1 MVEVKF
7 SAQKL
12 DGQMITGVLSNNS
25 YLELRKQIKE
35 IGQKNN
41 YKIKKIERKSTFRY
55 KVKSRNKFEKPI
67 VGYQRAFNR
76 EEVAE
81 AFRLLGYEIISIR
94 RQLFEFT
101 AKPSSSEVLNFVQI
115 TSDMLEENLPF
126 SEILTFLINDTTNK
140 VLKETLKDISKDL
153 KQGVDG
159 EKAFMKHQ
167 AVFGRFTAYMLGL
180 GSKSGNMG
188 EIYSATAKFLER
200 SLQFKK
206 SLRSA
211 LITPSVT
218 VLLLIAACIWY
229 VTYIFPETAKL
240 FLRMGAKLPPM
251 TAFTLKMSDFIG
263 ENALLLILIFIA
275 PFVGLYFF
283 YRHPRGRIISDK
295 YLMRIPVLGDLFHKT
310 YIEIFCR
317 VFYTLYSG
325 SAVSI
330 LPIKIA
336 AEATGNRYFEEQIK
350 NISLPMMMKR
360 GIGITDALQAS
371 GVFNETA
378 ISKFRQGEE
387 SGNVKKTT
395 MQLAKYFERET
406 VYKLKNAIEWIQI
419 AIAFVILIL
428 MVLLTLISAETAVIS
443 PKRPLG
449 G

>member
-1 MVEVKF
+1 MVEIKF
-7 SAQKL
+7 SAQKI
-12 DGQMITGVLSNNS
+12 DGQIINGVLSNDS
-25 YLELRKQIKE
+25 YWELKRQIKE
-35 IGQKNN
+35 IAQKNN
-41 YKIKKIERKSTFRY
+41 YRIKKIEKKSTYIYRVRS
-55 KVKSRNKFEKPI
+55 KNKNDKPI
-67 VGYQRAFNR
+67 TGEQRAFNK

-81 AFRLLGYEIISIR
+81 AFKLLGYEIISIR
-94 RQLFEFT
+94 KKIFEFT
-101 AKPSSSEVLNFVQI
+101 SKPSHAEILNFVQI
-115 TSDMLEENLPF
+115 TSDMLEESLPF

-167 AVFGRFTAYMLGL
+167 SVFGRFTSYMLGL
-180 GSKSGNMG
+180 GSKSGNMA

-206 SLRSA
+206 NLRSA

-218 VLLLIAACIWY
+218 VLLLIAACVWY

-263 ENALLLILIFIA
+263 DHVILIILIA
-275 PFVGLYFF
+275 ILPFVGLYLF
-283 YRHPRGRIISDK
+283 YKHPEGRVIFDK
-295 YLMRIPVLGDLFHKT
+295 YLMKIPILGDLFHKT

-336 AEATGNRYFEEQIK
+336 AEATGNRYFEEQINK
-350 NISLPMMMKR
+350 ISLPMMMKR
-360 GIGITDALQAS
+360 GVGITDALQAS
-371 GVFNETA
+371 GVFNETSL
-378 ISKFRQGEE
+378 SKFRQGEE
-387 SGNVKKTT
+387 SGNVKKTAL
-395 MQLAKYFERET
+395 QLAKYFERET

-419 AIAFVILIL
+419 VIAFIILIL
-428 MVLLTLISAETAVIS
+428 MILLTLISAETAVIS
-443 PKRPLG
+443 PKNPLG

>member
-7 SAQKL
+7 SAQKS
-12 DGQMITGVLSNNS
+12 DGQLISGVLNNES
-25 YLELRKQIKE
+25 YWEIRKQVKDIAL
-35 IGQKNN
+35 KNN
-41 YKIKKIERKSTFRY
+41 YKIRKIEKKSTFRY
-55 KVKSRNKFEKPI
+55 KVRGKNKNEKPI
-67 VGYQRAFNR
+67 IGFQKAFNR
-76 EEVAE
+76 DEVAE

-94 RQLFEFT
+94 KNLFEFT
-101 AKPSSSEVLNFVQI
+101 AKPSHAEILNFVQI
-115 TSDMLEENLPF
+115 TSDMLEESLPF

-167 AVFGRFTAYMLGL
+167 SVFGRFTAYMLGL
-180 GSKSGNMG
+180 GSKSGNMA

-263 ENALLLILIFIA
+263 ENSLLLLLLSIS
-275 PFVGLYFF
+275 PFVALYLF
-283 YRHPRGRIISDK
+283 YKHPRGRVIFDK
-295 YLMRIPVLGDLFHKT
+295 YLMRIPILGDLFHKT

-336 AEATGNRYFEEQIK
+336 AEATGNKFFEEQIK

-360 GIGITDALQAS
+360 GVGITDALQAS

-378 ISKFRQGEE
+378 LSKFRQGEE
-387 SGNVKKTT
+387 SGNVKKTA

>member
-7 SAQKL
+7 SAQKS
-12 DGQMITGVLSNNS
+12 DGQLISGVLNNES
-25 YLELRKQIKE
+25 YWEVKKQIKD
-35 IGQKNN
+35 IALKNN
-41 YKIKKIERKSTFRY
+41 YKIRKIEKKSTFRY
-55 KVKSRNKFEKPI
+55 KVRGRNKNEKPI
-67 VGYQRAFNR
+67 IGFQKAFNR
-76 EEVAE
+76 DEVAE
-81 AFRLLGYEIISIR
+81 AFRLLGYEIIGIR
-94 RQLFEFT
+94 KNLFEFT
-101 AKPSSSEVLNFVQI
+101 AKPSHAEILNFVQI
-115 TSDMLEENLPF
+115 TSDMLEESLPF

-167 AVFGRFTAYMLGL
+167 SVFGRFTAYMLGL
-180 GSKSGNMG
+180 GSKSGNMA

-263 ENALLLILIFIA
+263 ENALLLLLLSIS
-275 PFVGLYFF
+275 PFVALYLF
-283 YRHPRGRIISDK
+283 YKHPRGRVIFDK
-295 YLMRIPVLGDLFHKT
+295 YLMRIPILGDLFHKT

-336 AEATGNRYFEEQIK
+336 AEATGNKFFEEQIK

-360 GIGITDALQAS
+360 GVGITDALQAS

-378 ISKFRQGEE
+378 LSKFRQGEE
-387 SGNVKKTT
+387 SGNVKKTA

-406 VYKLKNAIEWIQI
+406 VYKLRNAIEWIQI

>member
-1 MVEVKF
+1 MIEARF
-7 SAQKL
+7 SAQKS
-12 DGQMITGVLSNNS
+12 DGQIISGVIADDS
-25 YLELRKQIKE
+25 YWAIRKQIKD
-35 IGQKNN
+35 IGLKNN
-41 YKIKKIERKSTFRY
+41 YRIKKIERKSTFRY
-55 KVKSRNKFEKPI
+55 KVKGKGANDKPI
-67 VGYQRAFNR
+67 VGLQRAYNR
-76 EEVAE
+76 AEVSDAL
-81 AFRLLGYEIISIR
+81 RLLGYKIVSVR
-94 RQLFEFT
+94 KKLFEFT
-101 AKPSSSEVLNFVQI
+101 VKPSNGEILNFVQI
-115 TSDMLEENLPF
+115 TSDMLEESLPF
-126 SEILTFLINDTTNK
+126 SEILTFLINDTRNQ

-167 AVFGRFTAYMLGL
+167 SVFGRFTAYMLGL
-180 GSKSGNMG
+180 GSKSGNMA

-200 SLQFKK
+200 SLEFKK
-206 SLRSA
+206 SMRSA

-218 VLLLIAACIWY
+218 ILLLIAACIWY

-263 ENALLLILIFIA
+263 DNAIVLLLISIA
-275 PFVGLYFF
+275 PFIALYFF
-283 YRHPRGRIISDK
+283 YKHPRGRLLFDE
-295 YLMRIPVLGDLFHKT
+295 YLMKLPLLGDLFHKT

-336 AEATGNRYFEEQIK
+336 AEATGNRYFENQII

-360 GIGITDALQAS
+360 GVGITDALEAS

-378 ISKFRQGEE
+378 LSKFRQGEE
-387 SGNVKKTT
+387 TGNVKKTA
-395 MQLAKYFERET
+395 MQLAKYYERET

-443 PKRPLG
+443 PKR
-449 G
+449 

>member
-1 MVEVKF
+1 MIEVKF

-12 DGQMITGVLSNNS
+12 DGQFISGVLSNDS
-25 YLELRKQIKE
+25 YWELRKQIKE
-35 IGQKNN
+35 IAIKNKYRIN
-41 YKIKKIERKSTFRY
+41 KVERKSTFRY
-55 KVKSRNKFEKPI
+55 KVRGRNKNEKPI
-67 VGYQRAFNR
+67 VGYQRAFNKD
-76 EEVAE
+76 EVSE

-94 RQLFEFT
+94 KNLFEFT
-101 AKPSSSEVLNFVQI
+101 VKPTHAEILNFVLI
-115 TSDMLEENLPF
+115 TSDMLEESLPF

-159 EKAFMKHQ
+159 EKVFMKHQ
-167 AVFGRFTAYMLGL
+167 SVFGKFTAYMLGL
-180 GSKSGNMG
+180 GSKSGNMA
-188 EIYSATAKFLER
+188 EIYSSTAKFLER
-200 SLQFKK
+200 SLEFKK
-206 SLRSA
+206 NLRSA

-218 VLLLIAACIWY
+218 VLLIIAASIWY

-251 TAFTLKMSDFIG
+251 TAFTLKLSDFVG
-263 ENALLLILIFIA
+263 DNAILLIVISIA
-275 PFVGLYFF
+275 PFIFLYLF
-283 YRHPRGRIISDK
+283 YKHPRGRILFDK
-295 YLMRIPVLGDLFHKT
+295 YLMRLPMLGDLFHKT

-336 AEATGNRYFEEQIK
+336 AEATGNRYFEEQVK

-378 ISKFRQGEE
+378 LSKFRQGEE
-387 SGNVKKTT
+387 TGNVKKTA

-406 VYKLKNAIEWIQI
+406 TYKLRNAIEWIQI

-443 PKRPLG
+443 PKSPYAG
-449 G
+449 

>member
-1 MVEVKF
+1 MIEVKF
-7 SAQKL
+7 SAIKS
-12 DGQMITGVLSNNS
+12 DGQLITGTLSNNS
-25 YLELRKQIKE
+25 YFELKKQIKD
-35 IGQKNN
+35 IAFKNN
-41 YKIKKIERKSTFRY
+41 YRISKVERKSTFHY
-55 KVKSRNKFEKPI
+55 KVRSKNKFEKPI
-67 VGYQRAFNR
+67 VGSQRAFNR

-94 RQLFEFT
+94 KQIFEFT
-101 AKPSSSEVLNFVQI
+101 SKPSSGEILNFVQI
-115 TSDMLEENLPF
+115 TADMLEESLPF
-126 SEILTFLINDTTNK
+126 SEVLTFLINDTSNK
-140 VLKETLKDISKDL
+140 ILKETLKDISKDL

-180 GSKSGNMG
+180 GSKSGNMA

-251 TAFTLKMSDFIG
+251 TAFTLKMSDFI
-263 ENALLLILIFIA
+263 EANALILFLISIA
-275 PFVGLYFF
+275 PFIALFLF
-283 YRHPRGRIISDK
+283 YRHPKGRVYFDK
-295 YLMRIPVLGDLFHKT
+295 YLMRIPILGDLFHKT

-350 NISLPMMMKR
+350 SISLPMMMKR
-360 GIGITDALQAS
+360 GVGITDALQAS

-378 ISKFRQGEE
+378 LSKFRQGEE
-387 SGNVKKTT
+387 SGNVKKTAL
-395 MQLAKYFERET
+395 QLAKYFERET

-419 AIAFVILIL
+419 IIAFVILIL
-428 MVLLTLISAETAVIS
+428 MILLTLISAETAVIS
-443 PKRPLG
+443 PKNPLSG
-449 G
+449 

>member
-7 SAQKL
+7 SAQKSN
-12 DGQMITGVLSNNS
+12 GQIITGVLADDS
-25 YLELRKQIKE
+25 YWALRKQIKE
-35 IGQKNN
+35 IAVKNN
-41 YKIKKIERKSTFRY
+41 YRIKKIERKYTYRY
-55 KVKSRNKFEKPI
+55 KVRGKGVNEKSI
-67 VGYQRAFNR
+67 VGLQRAYTR
-76 EEVAE
+76 DEVTE
-81 AFRLLGYEIISIR
+81 AFRLLGYQIISIR
-94 RQLFEFT
+94 KKLFEFT
-101 AKPSSSEVLNFVQI
+101 TKPSHGEILNFVQI
-115 TSDMLEENLPF
+115 TSDMLEESLPF
-126 SEILTFLINDTTNK
+126 SEILSFLINDASNQ
-140 VLKETLKDISKDL
+140 VLKETFKDISKDL

-167 AVFGRFTAYMLGL
+167 AVFGRFTSYMLGL
-180 GSKSGNMG
+180 GSKSGNMA
-188 EIYSATAKFLER
+188 EIYSSTAKFLER

-218 VLLLIAACIWY
+218 ILLLIAACIWY

-263 ENALLLILIFIA
+263 ANAIVLLLISLA
-275 PFVGLYFF
+275 PFVALYIF
-283 YRHPRGRIISDK
+283 YKNPRGRILFDQ
-295 YLMRIPVLGDLFHKT
+295 YLMKLPLLGDLFHKT

-360 GIGITDALQAS
+360 GVGITDALEAS

-378 ISKFRQGEE
+378 LSKFRQGEE
-387 SGNVKKTT
+387 TGNVKKTA
-395 MQLAKYFERET
+395 MQLAKYYERET

-419 AIAFVILIL
+419 AIAFLILIL

-443 PKRPLG
+443 PKR
-449 G
+449 

>member
-1 MVEVKF
+1 MIEAKF
-7 SAQKL
+7 SAIKS
-12 DGQMITGVLSNNS
+12 DGQIISGVLSSNS
-25 YLELRKQIKE
+25 NLELKKQLKE
-35 IGQKNN
+35 IAFKNN
-41 YKIKKIERKSTFRY
+41 YRINKIEKKSTFRY

-67 VGYQRAFNR
+67 IGSQRAFNK
-76 EEVAE
+76 EEVSE
-81 AFRLLGYEIISIR
+81 AFKLLGYEIISIR
-94 RQLFEFT
+94 KQIFEFA
-101 AKPSSSEVLNFVQI
+101 AKPSHAEILNFVQI
-115 TSDMLEENLPF
+115 TSDMLEESLPF
-126 SEILTFLINDTTNK
+126 SEILTFLINDTNNK

-167 AVFGRFTAYMLGL
+167 SVFGRFTAYMLGL
-180 GSKSGNMG
+180 GSKSGNMA
-188 EIYSATAKFLER
+188 EIYSATSKFLER

-229 VTYIFPETAKL
+229 VTYIFPETARL

-263 ENALLLILIFIA
+263 ANVLLLVLISIA
-275 PFVGLYFF
+275 PFIALFLIYK
-283 YRHPRGRIISDK
+283 HPTGRIYFDK
-295 YLMRIPVLGDLFHKT
+295 YLMQIPILGELFHKT

-378 ISKFRQGEE
+378 LSKFRQGEE
-387 SGNVKKTT
+387 SGNIKKTSL
-395 MQLAKYFERET
+395 QLAKYFERET
-406 VYKLKNAIEWIQI
+406 VYKLRNAIEWIQI
-419 AIAFVILIL
+419 TIAFIILIL
-428 MVLLTLISAETAVIS
+428 MILLTLISAETAVIS
-443 PKRPLG
+443 PKNPLTR
-449 G
+449 

>member
-1 MVEVKF
+1 MIEVKF

-12 DGQMITGVLSNNS
+12 DGQFISGVLSNDS
-25 YLELRKQIKE
+25 YWELRKQIKE
-35 IGQKNN
+35 IAIKNK
-41 YKIKKIERKSTFRY
+41 YRIKKVERKSTFRY
-55 KVKSRNKFEKPI
+55 KVRSRNKNEKPI
-67 VGYQRAFNR
+67 VGYQRAFNKD
-76 EEVAE
+76 EVSE

-94 RQLFEFT
+94 KNLFEFT
-101 AKPSSSEVLNFVQI
+101 VKPTHAEILNFVLI
-115 TSDMLEENLPF
+115 TSDMLEESLPF

-159 EKAFMKHQ
+159 EKVFMKHQ
-167 AVFGRFTAYMLGL
+167 SVFGKFTAYMLGL
-180 GSKSGNMG
+180 GSKSGNMA
-188 EIYSATAKFLER
+188 EIYSSTAKFLER
-200 SLQFKK
+200 SLEFKK
-206 SLRSA
+206 NLRSA

-218 VLLLIAACIWY
+218 VLLIIAASIWY

-251 TAFTLKMSDFIG
+251 TAFTLKLSDFVG
-263 ENALLLILIFIA
+263 DNAILLIVISIA
-275 PFVGLYFF
+275 PFIFLYLF
-283 YRHPRGRIISDK
+283 YKHPRGRILFDK
-295 YLMRIPVLGDLFHKT
+295 YLMRLPMLGDLFHKT

-336 AEATGNRYFEEQIK
+336 AEATGNRYFEEQVK

-378 ISKFRQGEE
+378 LSKFRQGEE
-387 SGNVKKTT
+387 TGNVKKTA

-406 VYKLKNAIEWIQI
+406 TYKLRNAIEWIQI

-443 PKRPLG
+443 PKSPYAG
-449 G
+449 

>member
-1 MVEVKF
+1 MIEAKF
-7 SAQKL
+7 SAQKSN
-12 DGQMITGVLSNNS
+12 GQIISGVITNDS
-25 YLELRKQIKE
+25 YWEIRKKIKE
-35 IGQKNN
+35 IALKNN
-41 YKIKKIERKSTFRY
+41 YRIKKIEKKSTFRY
-55 KVKSRNKFEKPI
+55 KVRSRNQNEKPI
-67 VGYQRAFNR
+67 IGFQRAFNR

-94 RQLFEFT
+94 KKLIEVT
-101 AKPSSSEVLNFVQI
+101 AKPSHAEILNFVQI
-115 TSDMLEENLPF
+115 TSDMLEESLPF

-167 AVFGRFTAYMLGL
+167 SVFGRFTAYMLGL
-180 GSKSGNMG
+180 GSKSGNMV
-188 EIYSATAKFLER
+188 EIYSSTAKFLER

-251 TAFTLKMSDFIG
+251 TAFTLKLSDFIG
-263 ENALLLILIFIA
+263 ENAIIIFLISIA
-275 PFVGLYFF
+275 PFVALFIF
-283 YRHPRGRIISDK
+283 YKHPRGRVFFDK
-295 YLMRIPVLGDLFHKT
+295 YLMRIPILGDLFHKT

-336 AEATGNRYFEEQIK
+336 AEATGNKYFEEQIK

-378 ISKFRQGEE
+378 LSKFRQGEE
-387 SGNVKKTT
+387 TGNVKKTA

-406 VYKLKNAIEWIQI
+406 VYKLRNAIEWIQI
-419 AIAFVILIL
+419 VIAFIILIL
-428 MVLLTLISAETAVIS
+428 MILLTLISAETAVIS
-443 PKRPLG
+443 PRRPLG

>member
-1 MVEVKF
+1 MIEIKF
-7 SAQKL
+7 TAQKL
-12 DGQMITGVLSNNS
+12 DGQIITGIVSEDN
-25 YLELRKQIKE
+25 YWDVKKQINDIAK
-35 IGQKNN
+35 KYN
-41 YKIKKIERKSTFRY
+41 YRIKKTERKSTFKY
-55 KVKSRNKFEKPI
+55 KVKGRGVNDRPI
-67 VGYQRAFNR
+67 VGFQRAYNK

-94 RQLFEFT
+94 KKLLDFG
-101 AKPSSSEVLNFVQI
+101 AKPSHNEVLNFVQI
-115 TSDMLEENLPF
+115 TADMLEESLPY

-159 EKAFMKHQ
+159 EKVFMKHQ
-167 AVFGRFTAYMLGL
+167 SVFGRFTAYMLGL
-180 GSKSGNMG
+180 ASKSGNMT
-188 EIYSATAKFLER
+188 EIYSSTAKFLER
-200 SLQFKK
+200 SLEFKK

-211 LITPSVT
+211 LITPMVT
-218 VLLLIAACIWY
+218 ILLLIAACIWY

-251 TAFTLKMSDFIG
+251 TAFTLKLSDFIG
-263 ENALLLILIFIA
+263 ANAIILILILIA
-275 PFVGLYFF
+275 PFVALFIF
-283 YRHPRGRIISDK
+283 YKHPKGRVVFDK
-295 YLMRIPVLGDLFHKT
+295 YLLRLPLLGDLIHKT

-336 AEATGNRYFEEQIK
+336 AEATGNKYFEEQIK
-350 NISLPMMMKR
+350 SISLPMMMKR
-360 GIGITDALQAS
+360 GVGITDALQAS
-371 GVFNETA
+371 GVFNETS

-387 SGNVKKTT
+387 SGNVKKTA

-419 AIAFVILIL
+419 AIAFIILIL

>member
-1 MVEVKF
+1 MVEIKF
-7 SAQKL
+7 TAQKL
-12 DGQMITGVLSNNS
+12 DGQIITGVVSQES
-25 YLELRKQIKE
+25 FWDVKKQINE
-35 IGQKNN
+35 IAQKNN
-41 YKIKKIERKSTFRY
+41 YRIKKTERKSTFRY
-55 KVKSRNKFEKPI
+55 KVKGRGLNDKPI
-67 VGYQRAFNR
+67 IGYQRAFNKD
-76 EEVAE
+76 EVAE

-94 RQLFEFT
+94 RKLFEFSSR
-101 AKPSSSEVLNFVQI
+101 PSNGEILNFVQI
-115 TSDMLEENLPF
+115 TADMLEESLPF
-126 SEILTFLINDTTNK
+126 SEILTFLINDTSNQ
-140 VLKETLKDISKDL
+140 VLKQTLKDISKDL

-159 EKAFMKHQ
+159 EKVFMKHQ
-167 AVFGRFTAYMLGL
+167 SVFGRFTAYMLGL
-180 GSKSGNMG
+180 GSKSGNMA
-188 EIYSATAKFLER
+188 EIYSSTAKFLER

-206 SLRSA
+206 NLRSA

-251 TAFTLKMSDFIG
+251 TAFTLKLSDFIG
-263 ENALLLILIFIA
+263 ENALILFLLSIA
-275 PFVGLYFF
+275 PFIALFIF
-283 YRHPRGRIISDK
+283 YKNPRGRLLFDK
-295 YLMRIPVLGDLFHKT
+295 YLMKLPILGDLFHKT

-378 ISKFRQGEE
+378 LSKFRQGEE
-387 SGNVKKTT
+387 TGNVKKTA

-419 AIAFVILIL
+419 VIAFIILIL

>member
-35 IGQKNN
+35 IGLKNN

-263 ENALLLILIFIA
+263 ENTLLLILISIA

-283 YRHPRGRIISDK
+283 YRHPRGRIIFDK

-336 AEATGNRYFEEQIK
+336 AEATGNRYFEEQVK

-378 ISKFRQGEE
+378 LSKFRQGEE
-387 SGNVKKTT
+387 SGNVKKTS

>member
-7 SAQKL
+7 TAQKL
-12 DGQMITGVLSNNS
+12 DGQIITGVVSQENYWDVKN
-25 YLELRKQIKE
+25 QIKE
-35 IGQKNN
+35 IAQKNN
-41 YKIKKIERKSTFRY
+41 YRIKKTERKSTFRY
-55 KVKSRNKFEKPI
+55 KVKGKGFNDAPI
-67 VGYQRAFNR
+67 VGYQRAFNK
-76 EEVAE
+76 EEVTE

-101 AKPSSSEVLNFVQI
+101 VKPSSGEILNFVQI
-115 TSDMLEENLPF
+115 TSDMLEESLPF
-126 SEILTFLINDTTNK
+126 SEILTFLINDTRNK

-159 EKAFMKHQ
+159 EKVFMKHQ
-167 AVFGRFTAYMLGL
+167 SVFGRFTAYMLGL
-180 GSKSGNMG
+180 ASKSGNMA
-188 EIYSATAKFLER
+188 EIYSSTAKFLER
-200 SLQFKK
+200 SLQFRKN
-206 SLRSA
+206 LRSA

-251 TAFTLKMSDFIG
+251 TAFTLKLSDFIG
-263 ENALLLILIFIA
+263 ENALILILISLLPFIIL
-275 PFVGLYFF
+275 FIIYK
-283 YRHPRGRIISDK
+283 HPRGRAQFDR
-295 YLMRIPVLGDLFHKT
+295 YLMKLPLLGDLFHKT

-336 AEATGNRYFEEQIK
+336 AEATGNRYFEEK
-350 NISLPMMMKR
+350 VKTISLPMMMKR

-387 SGNVKKTT
+387 SGNVKKTA

-419 AIAFVILIL
+419 VIAFIILIL

>member
-1 MVEVKF
+1 MIEVKF

-12 DGQMITGVLSNNS
+12 DGQMISGVLSNDS
-25 YLELRKQIKE
+25 YWELRKQIKE
-35 IGQKNN
+35 IAFKNK

-55 KVKSRNKFEKPI
+55 KVRSRNKNEKPI
-67 VGYQRAFNR
+67 VGFQRAFNKD
-76 EEVAE
+76 EVSE
-81 AFRLLGYEIISIR
+81 AFRLLGYEIVIIR
-94 RQLFEFT
+94 KTIFEFT
-101 AKPSSSEVLNFVQI
+101 AKPSNADILNFVQI
-115 TSDMLEENLPF
+115 TSDMLEESLPF
-126 SEILTFLINDTTNK
+126 SEILTFLINDTSNN

-159 EKAFMKHQ
+159 EKVFMKHQ
-167 AVFGRFTAYMLGL
+167 SVFGRFTAYMLGL
-180 GSKSGNMG
+180 GSKSGNMA
-188 EIYSATAKFLER
+188 EIYSSTAKFLER

-218 VLLLIAACIWY
+218 VFLIIAATIWY

-251 TAFTLKMSDFIG
+251 TAFTLKLSDFVG
-263 ENALLLILIFIA
+263 DNAILLILISIA
-275 PFVGLYFF
+275 PFIFLYLF
-283 YRHPRGRIISDK
+283 YKHPRGRILFDK
-295 YLMRIPVLGDLFHKT
+295 YLMRLPILGDLFHKT

-336 AEATGNRYFEEQIK
+336 AEATGNRFFEEQVK

-371 GVFNETA
+371 GVFNETSL
-378 ISKFRQGEE
+378 SKFRQGEE
-387 SGNVKKTT
+387 TGNVKKTA

-406 VYKLKNAIEWIQI
+406 TYKLKNAIEWIQI

-428 MVLLTLISAETAVIS
+428 MILLTLISAETAVIS
-443 PKRPLG
+443 PKRPFG
-449 G
+449 A

>member
-1 MVEVKF
+1 MIEVKF

-35 IGQKNN
+35 IGLKNN
-41 YKIKKIERKSTFRY
+41 YKIKKIEKKSTFRY

-94 RQLFEFT
+94 KQLFEFT
-101 AKPSSSEVLNFVQI
+101 SKPGSSEILNFVQI
-115 TSDMLEENLPF
+115 TSDMLEESLPF

-263 ENALLLILIFIA
+263 ENALILVLISIA
-275 PFVGLYFF
+275 PFVALYLF
-283 YRHPRGRIISDK
+283 YRNPRGRIIFDK

-336 AEATGNRYFEEQIK
+336 AEATGNRYFEDQIK

-419 AIAFVILIL
+419 VIAFIILIL

>member
-1 MVEVKF
+1 MIEARF
-7 SAQKL
+7 SALKS
-12 DGQMITGVLSNNS
+12 DGQLITGVIANNS
-25 YLELRKQIKE
+25 YWEVRKQIKD
-35 IGQKNN
+35 IALKNS
-41 YKIKKIERKSTFRY
+41 YKLKKIERKATFRY
-55 KVKSRNKFEKPI
+55 KVKGKGPYDKPI
-67 VGYQRAFNR
+67 VGVQRAYNKD
-76 EEVAE
+76 EVAE
-81 AFRLLGYEIISIR
+81 AFRLLGYQIISIR
-94 RQLFEFT
+94 RKLFEFT
-101 AKPSSSEVLNFVQI
+101 AKPSNGEILNFVQI
-115 TSDMLEENLPF
+115 TSDMLEESLPF
-126 SEILTFLINDTTNK
+126 SEILTFLINDTRNK

-167 AVFGRFTAYMLGL
+167 SVFGRFTAYMLGL
-180 GSKSGNMG
+180 GSKSGNMA

-263 ENALLLILIFIA
+263 ENAILLFLLSLLPFIILFLI
-275 PFVGLYFF
+275 YK
-283 YRHPRGRIISDK
+283 HPRGRVLFDQ
-295 YLMRIPVLGDLFHKT
+295 YLMKLPLLGDLFHKT

-336 AEATGNRYFEEQIK
+336 AEATGNRYFEEQIV

-360 GIGITDALQAS
+360 GVGITDALQAS

-387 SGNVKKTT
+387 SGNVKKTSL
-395 MQLAKYFERET
+395 QLAKYFERET

-428 MVLLTLISAETAVIS
+428 MILLTLISAETAVIS

>member
-7 SAQKL
+7 TAQKL
-12 DGQMITGVLSNNS
+12 DGQVITGVISQENYWGVKN
-25 YLELRKQIKE
+25 QIKE
-35 IGQKNN
+35 IAQKNN
-41 YKIKKIERKSTFRY
+41 YRIKKIERKSTFRY
-55 KVKSRNKFEKPI
+55 KVKSKGFNDSPI
-67 VGYQRAFNR
+67 VGYQRAFNK
-76 EEVAE
+76 EEVTE

-101 AKPSSSEVLNFVQI
+101 VKPSSGEILNFVQI
-115 TSDMLEENLPF
+115 TSDMLEESLPF
-126 SEILTFLINDTTNK
+126 SEILTFLINDTRNK

-159 EKAFMKHQ
+159 EKVFMKHQ
-167 AVFGRFTAYMLGL
+167 SVFGRFTAYMLGL
-180 GSKSGNMG
+180 ASKSGNMA
-188 EIYSATAKFLER
+188 EIYSSTAKFLER
-200 SLQFKK
+200 SLQFRKN
-206 SLRSA
+206 LRSA

-251 TAFTLKMSDFIG
+251 TAFTLELSDFIG
-263 ENALLLILIFIA
+263 ENALILILISLLPFIIL
-275 PFVGLYFF
+275 FIIYK
-283 YRHPRGRIISDK
+283 HPRGRVQFDR
-295 YLMRIPVLGDLFHKT
+295 YLMKLPLLGDLFHKT

-336 AEATGNRYFEEQIK
+336 AEATGNRYFEEK
-350 NISLPMMMKR
+350 VKTISLPMMMKR

-387 SGNVKKTT
+387 SGNVKKTA

-419 AIAFVILIL
+419 VIAFIILIL

>member
-7 SAQKL
+7 SAQKS
-12 DGQMITGVLSNNS
+12 DGQLISGVLNNDS
-25 YLELRKQIKE
+25 YWDIRKQIKD
-35 IGQKNN
+35 IALKNN
-41 YKIKKIERKSTFRY
+41 YKIRKIEKKSTFTY
-55 KVKSRNKFEKPI
+55 KVRGRNKNEKPI
-67 VGYQRAFNR
+67 IGSQKAFNR
-76 EEVAE
+76 DEVAE

-94 RQLFEFT
+94 RNLFGFT
-101 AKPSSSEVLNFVQI
+101 TKPSNAEILNFVQI

-126 SEILTFLINDTTNK
+126 SEILTFLINDTSNK

-167 AVFGRFTAYMLGL
+167 SVFGRFTAYMLGL
-180 GSKSGNMG
+180 GSKSGNMA

-263 ENALLLILIFIA
+263 ENALLLILLSIA
-275 PFVGLYFF
+275 PFIALYLF
-283 YRHPRGRIISDK
+283 YKHPRGRIIFDK
-295 YLMRIPVLGDLFHKT
+295 YLMRIPILGDLFHKT

-336 AEATGNRYFEEQIK
+336 AEATGNRYFEDKIK

-360 GIGITDALQAS
+360 GVGITDALQAS

-378 ISKFRQGEE
+378 LSKFRQGEE
-387 SGNVKKTT
+387 SGNVKKSAL
-395 MQLAKYFERET
+395 QLAKYFERET

-419 AIAFVILIL
+419 VIAFIILIL

>member
-1 MVEVKF
+1 MIEARF
-7 SAQKL
+7 SAQKSN
-12 DGQMITGVLSNNS
+12 GQIINGVLANDS
-25 YLELRKQIKE
+25 YWEIRKQVKE
-35 IGQKNN
+35 IALKNN
-41 YKIKKIERKSTFRY
+41 YRIKKIERKYTYRY
-55 KVKSRNKFEKPI
+55 KVKGKGVNEKSI
-67 VGYQRAFNR
+67 VGLQRAYTR
-76 EEVAE
+76 DEVAD
-81 AFRLLGYEIISIR
+81 AFQLLGYKIISIR
-94 RQLFEFT
+94 KKLFEFT
-101 AKPSSSEVLNFVQI
+101 TKPSHGEILNFVQI
-115 TSDMLEENLPF
+115 TSDMLEESLPF
-126 SEILTFLINDTTNK
+126 SEILTFLINDTRNQ
-140 VLKETLKDISKDL
+140 VLKETFKDISKDL

-167 AVFGRFTAYMLGL
+167 SVFGRFTAYMLGL
-180 GSKSGNMG
+180 GSKSGNMA

-200 SLQFKK
+200 SLEFKK
-206 SLRSA
+206 SMRSA

-218 VLLLIAACIWY
+218 ILLLIAACIWY

-251 TAFTLKMSDFIG
+251 TAFTLKLSDFIG
-263 ENALLLILIFIA
+263 DNALVLFLISIA
-275 PFVGLYFF
+275 PFIALYFF
-283 YRHPRGRIISDK
+283 YKHPRGRLLFDE
-295 YLMRIPVLGDLFHKT
+295 YLMKLPLLGDLFHKT

-336 AEATGNRYFEEQIK
+336 AEATGNRYFEKQIV

-360 GIGITDALQAS
+360 GVGITDALEAS

-378 ISKFRQGEE
+378 LSKFRQGEE
-387 SGNVKKTT
+387 TGNVKKTA
-395 MQLAKYFERET
+395 MQLAKYYERET

>member
-1 MVEVKF
+1 MIEVKF
-7 SAQKL
+7 YAQRI
-12 DGQMITGVLSNNS
+12 DGQVINGVIAHDS
-25 YLELRKQIKE
+25 YWEIRKQIKD
-35 IGQKNN
+35 IALKNN
-41 YKIKKIERKSTFRY
+41 YRIKKVERKSTFRY
-55 KVKSRNKFEKPI
+55 KVKGKGKNDKPI
-67 VGYQRAFNR
+67 VGYQRAYTKD
-76 EEVAE
+76 EVIE
-81 AFRLLGYEIISIR
+81 AFRLLGYQIISIR
-94 RQLFEFT
+94 KQLFEFT
-101 AKPSSSEVLNFVQI
+101 SKPSHGEILNFVQI
-115 TSDMLEENLPF
+115 TSDMLEESLPF

-167 AVFGRFTAYMLGL
+167 SVFGRFTAYMLGL
-180 GSKSGNMG
+180 GSKSGNMA

-218 VLLLIAACIWY
+218 VILLIAACIWY

-263 ENALLLILIFIA
+263 EHALLLFLLSIA
-275 PFVGLYFF
+275 PFAALYLF
-283 YRHPRGRIISDK
+283 YKHPRGRVLFDK
-295 YLMRIPVLGDLFHKT
+295 YLMRIPLLGNLFHKT

-336 AEATGNRYFEEQIK
+336 AEATGNKYFEEQII

-387 SGNVKKTT
+387 SGNVKKTAL
-395 MQLAKYFERET
+395 QLAKYFERET

-419 AIAFVILIL
+419 AIAMVILVL
-428 MVLLTLISAETAVIS
+428 MILLTLISAETAVIS
-443 PKRPLG
+443 PKRPLSG
-449 G
+449 

>member
-7 SAQKL
+7 SAQKS
-12 DGQMITGVLSNNS
+12 DGQLISGVLNNES
-25 YLELRKQIKE
+25 YWEVKKQIKD
-35 IGQKNN
+35 IALKNN
-41 YKIKKIERKSTFRY
+41 YKIRKIEKKSTFRY
-55 KVKSRNKFEKPI
+55 KVRGRNKNEKPI
-67 VGYQRAFNR
+67 IGFQKAFNR
-76 EEVAE
+76 DEVAE

-94 RQLFEFT
+94 KNLFEFT
-101 AKPSSSEVLNFVQI
+101 AKPSHAEILNFVQI
-115 TSDMLEENLPF
+115 TSDMLEESLPF

-167 AVFGRFTAYMLGL
+167 SVFGRFTAYMLGL
-180 GSKSGNMG
+180 GSKSGNMA

-263 ENALLLILIFIA
+263 ENALLLLLLSIS
-275 PFVGLYFF
+275 PFVALYLF
-283 YRHPRGRIISDK
+283 YKHPRGRVIFDK
-295 YLMRIPVLGDLFHKT
+295 YLMRIPILGDLFHKT

-336 AEATGNRYFEEQIK
+336 AEATGNKFFEEQIK

-360 GIGITDALQAS
+360 GVGITDALQAS

-378 ISKFRQGEE
+378 LSKFRQGEE
-387 SGNVKKTT
+387 SGNVKKTA

-406 VYKLKNAIEWIQI
+406 VYKLRNAIEWIQI

>member
-7 SAQKL
+7 SAQKS
-12 DGQMITGVLSNNS
+12 DGQLISGVLNNES
-25 YLELRKQIKE
+25 YWEVKKQIKD
-35 IGQKNN
+35 IALKNN
-41 YKIKKIERKSTFRY
+41 YKIRKIEKKSTFRY
-55 KVKSRNKFEKPI
+55 KVRGRNKNEKPI
-67 VGYQRAFNR
+67 IGFQKAFNR
-76 EEVAE
+76 DEVAE
-81 AFRLLGYEIISIR
+81 AFRLLGYEIIGIR
-94 RQLFEFT
+94 KNLFEFT
-101 AKPSSSEVLNFVQI
+101 AKPSHAEILNFVQI
-115 TSDMLEENLPF
+115 TSDMLEESLPF

-167 AVFGRFTAYMLGL
+167 SVFGRFTAYMLGL
-180 GSKSGNMG
+180 GSKSGNMA

-263 ENALLLILIFIA
+263 ENALLLLLLSIS
-275 PFVGLYFF
+275 PFVALYLF
-283 YRHPRGRIISDK
+283 YKHPRGRVIFDK
-295 YLMRIPVLGDLFHKT
+295 YLMRIPILGDLFHKT

-336 AEATGNRYFEEQIK
+336 AEATGNKFFEEQIK

-360 GIGITDALQAS
+360 GVGITDALQAS

-378 ISKFRQGEE
+378 LSKFRQGEE
-387 SGNVKKTT
+387 SGNVKKTA

-406 VYKLKNAIEWIQI
+406 VYKLRNAIEWIQI
-419 AIAFVILIL
+419 AIAFIILIL

>member
-1 MVEVKF
+1 MIEVKF

-12 DGQMITGVLSNNS
+12 DGQFISGVLSNDS
-25 YLELRKQIKE
+25 YWELRKQIKE
-35 IGQKNN
+35 IAIKNK
-41 YKIKKIERKSTFRY
+41 YRIKKVERKSTFRY
-55 KVKSRNKFEKPI
+55 KVRSRNKNEKPI
-67 VGYQRAFNR
+67 VGYQRAFNKD
-76 EEVAE
+76 EVSE

-94 RQLFEFT
+94 KNLFEFT
-101 AKPSSSEVLNFVQI
+101 VKPTHAEILNFVLI
-115 TSDMLEENLPF
+115 TSDMLEESLPF

-159 EKAFMKHQ
+159 EKVFMKHQ
-167 AVFGRFTAYMLGL
+167 SVFGKFTAYMLGL
-180 GSKSGNMG
+180 GSKSGNMA
-188 EIYSATAKFLER
+188 EIYSSTAKFLER
-200 SLQFKK
+200 SLEFKK
-206 SLRSA
+206 NLRSA

-218 VLLLIAACIWY
+218 VLLIIAASIWY

-251 TAFTLKMSDFIG
+251 TAFTLKLSDFVG
-263 ENALLLILIFIA
+263 DNAILLIVISIA
-275 PFVGLYFF
+275 PFIFLYLF
-283 YRHPRGRIISDK
+283 YKHPRGRILFDQ
-295 YLMRIPVLGDLFHKT
+295 YLMRLPMLGDLFHKT

-336 AEATGNRYFEEQIK
+336 AEATGNRYFEEQVK

-378 ISKFRQGEE
+378 LSKFRQGEE
-387 SGNVKKTT
+387 TGNVKKTA

-406 VYKLKNAIEWIQI
+406 TYKLRNAIEWIQI

-443 PKRPLG
+443 PKSPYAG
-449 G
+449 

>member
-1 MVEVKF
+1 MIEAKF
-7 SAQKL
+7 SAQKSN
-12 DGQMITGVLSNNS
+12 GQFISGVIADDS
-25 YLELRKQIKE
+25 YWAIRKQIKD
-35 IGQKNN
+35 IALKNN
-41 YKIKKIERKSTFRY
+41 YRITKIERKSTYRY
-55 KVKSRNKFEKPI
+55 KVKSKGINEKSI
-67 VGYQRAFNR
+67 IGLQRAYTR
-76 EEVAE
+76 SEVVE
-81 AFRLLGYEIISIR
+81 AFQLLGYQIISIR
-94 RQLFEFT
+94 KKIFEFT
-101 AKPSSSEVLNFVQI
+101 TKPSHGEILNFVQI
-115 TSDMLEENLPF
+115 TSDMLDESLPF
-126 SEILTFLINDTTNK
+126 SEILAFLINDTRNQ
-140 VLKETLKDISKDL
+140 VLKETFKDISKDL

-159 EKAFMKHQ
+159 EKVFMKHQ
-167 AVFGRFTAYMLGL
+167 SVFGRFTAYMLGL
-180 GSKSGNMG
+180 GSKSGNMA
-188 EIYSATAKFLER
+188 EIYSSTAKFLER

-218 VLLLIAACIWY
+218 IFLLIAACIWY

-251 TAFTLKMSDFIG
+251 TAFTLKLSDFIG
-263 ENALLLILIFIA
+263 TNGIVLLLISISPFIA
-275 PFVGLYFF
+275 LFIF
-283 YRHPRGRIISDK
+283 YKHPRGRILFDQ
-295 YLMRIPVLGDLFHKT
+295 YLMKLPLLGDLFHKT

-336 AEATGNRYFEEQIK
+336 AEATGNRYFEDKIK

-360 GIGITDALQAS
+360 GVGITDALEAS

-378 ISKFRQGEE
+378 LSKFRQGEE
-387 SGNVKKTT
+387 TGNVKKTA
-395 MQLAKYFERET
+395 MQLAKYYERET

-419 AIAFVILIL
+419 VIAFIILIL
-428 MVLLTLISAETAVIS
+428 MILLTLISAETAVIS